1 MLRRPQAAGRR
12 SPGHALPSKRAP
24 RAGSARTRRR
34 TAAAIVALAV
44 LAVAVSV
51 GLSGSG
57 SGSTHAPAP
66 HSAAARAAVR
76 RVETLLAG
84 LPQQAGNVLGR
95 SVAPVTVTVYSD
107 LQCSACA
114 ALDLAAG
121 VTNPAG
127 VTGSGVLDALIA
139 SEVATGRIRLVYK
152 SLETATAGGPT
163 AGMWITQQ
171 AAVNAAGLQR
181 KGWDYVELFY
191 NEQGAEG
198 TAYVTMPYLIGLARQ
213 IPGLDYARWLR
224 DLRSDRT
231 VRAAVAADNAEGTR
245 LDEGRPS
252 TPTIWVSGP
261 RRSTLFRGLAA
272 SPTAATAAIE
282 AAIRAAA

>member
-1 MLRRPQAAGRR
+1 M
-12 SPGHALPSKRAP
+12 
-24 RAGSARTRRR
+24 
-34 TAAAIVALAV
+34 IVALAV
-44 LAVAVSV
+44 ITVAAGV

-57 SGSTHAPAP
+57 SGSTQVPAP
-66 HSAAARAAVR
+66 HSAAAVAAAR
-76 RVETLLAG
+76 RVQSLLGG

-127 VTGSGVLDALIA
+127 VAGSGILDALIA

-152 SLETATAGGPT
+152 SLETATAGGAA
-163 AGMWITQQ
+163 AGMWFTQQ

-181 KGWDYVELFY
+181 KGWNYVELFY
-191 NEQGAEG
+191 NEQGPEG
-198 TAYVTMPYLIGLARQ
+198 SAYVTMPYLTGLARQ
-213 IPGLDYARWLR
+213 IPGLDYVRWLR
-224 DLRSDRT
+224 DLRSDRA
-231 VRAAVAADNAEGTR
+231 VRTAVAADDAEGTR

-261 RRSTLFRGLAA
+261 RASTLFHGLAA
-272 SPTAATAAIE
+272 SAAAETAAIE